1 MLKKINLQW
10 LAGEPAAETTPAE
23 TADKTAAPA
32 GGADGQQDNPDGK
45 TFTQAELDAAIEKR
59 LAREKKKQLSEDDI
73 KAFQDWKKTQKPA
86 DADPATSELQ
96 KKLDAATAKL
106 EAAER
111 KETVLNANVKPKM
124 AAYVVFEV
132 SKLVTEKTEFEDA
145 LETFL
150 KANPEYATDQTDK
163 PATGA
168 QGQRQAG
175 SPGKMTEVEEAFYRK
190 NPELRPK

>member
-10 LAGEPAAETTPAE
+10 LAGDPAAETTLADDAEKPA
-23 TADKTAAPA
+23 DSA
-32 GGADGQQDNPDGK
+32 GGADGQQDKPDGK

-59 LAREKKKQLSEDDI
+59 LAREKKKQLSDDEI
-73 KAFQDWKKTQKPA
+73 KAFQEWKKTQKPA
-86 DADPATSELQ
+86 ETDPATSDLQ

-111 KETVLNANVKPKM
+111 KETVLNASVSPKM

-132 SKLVTEKTEFEDA
+132 SKLVTEKTDFDDA

-150 KANPEYATDQTDK
+150 KANPEYKTDQTNK
-163 PATGA
+163 PAGA
-168 QGQRQAG
+168 QGQRQTSPAG
-175 SPGKMTEVEEAFYRK
+175 KLTDVEEAFYRK